1 MIKRLGR
8 KITKGIFGGRIIRS
22 IGREVRRWF
31 APDMP
36 GKEAL
41 RVQREGSDFY
51 IPVQYGQG
59 DVMGVVVDKNVSADK
74 KFLHMLIVFCAG
86 EIDQFVRFEIDG
98 YKETDE
104 KFNKDGGGKWFSYET
119 RLGSETQTP
128 MSGAG
133 KFNRWD
139 ATNSH
144 YRGVACALFTF
155 EMDNDQQLWRGEP
168 QVKAFIRGRKV
179 HDPRTNSVIYTENGA
194 LHALDYARNTRFGLA
209 LPEDEINV
217 DSFITAA
224 NICDITEGG
233 NTVTRRVCQWI
244 GGNYVCTNEPA
255 TTEGFK
261 RFTHNNLI
269 DTQQQTTQNLQ
280 EIVNSFRGYYP
291 DSDGRLSVA
300 VEMEGSPVFDFHDGN
315 IVSDISSSTG
325 DIDERY
331 NRVTVRFRN
340 VENDYERDE
349 VTFPD
354 SDSQLYADWLAEDN
368 GLLLD
373 HVIDAD
379 HIIYKAEALQLAE
392 LAAYISRNSDNA
404 EFTGDF
410 DTIQVD
416 VGDIVTLTNDDRG
429 WDNRT
434 FRVSKLNNRE
444 DGLTDFTLTQHDD
457 GLYPWSP
464 VAYTEIIGGSN
475 LGDPRRPPAPT
486 GLTITPDPT
495 FATSGRLS
503 WNPPTGQFIR
513 NFEVRVV
520 QGGNQILEAMTTA
533 PNWAIPLLDVG
544 SYSIEVRSTS
554 STGAFSPAAAIAFTL
569 AIPAPP
575 SDITLTP
582 YNFEIEA
589 AAVLAGIG
597 LGTTFDYDIKETG
610 DAGGYSPFARARG
623 VSVTFA
629 GLKTDTDYTVF
640 ARTVNALGVS
650 SWISRTVT
658 TTKDA
663 SSIIDLIGEDFADT
677 IFEPVV
683 EELTERVGRAN
694 QRVADVRVNIVE
706 EIRSRLGIA
715 KERVERKTGIERLE
729 VVIDEESFKLAA
741 LSQEV
746 TAVVGSTAAISG
758 LLQAAGLDEDGNTFA
773 TVALDARLETAED
786 EITAQAGLILDV
798 VEDVDENKSALA
810 GLRTAVAGSD
820 SQSQAELILESTVD
834 KADEAFS
841 RAFLGVTTTVGGV
854 SRINGIVVDGSTNS
868 LEFRADTIRW
878 TDTGGNVQLYW
889 DAPRSKVVF
898 AGDMVA
904 GTFQTAT
911 SGFRAEMS
919 GSGSFPFWY
928 GTGTK
933 NLSNARFAVDGSGN
947 VTMRNGN
954 IQFVGSSHL
963 RIESGEP
970 FGPHD
975 LISWFGPRINGVT
988 YNNSTGLPILSGMV
1002 RTNAITYLDQA
1013 GNAYFGGSIIAGVL
1027 RNSATSSQTGNEM
1040 WVETNTFQSEGGP
1053 ILIKCSIVGSATSSS
1068 NVVCPSVSNPSAQL
1082 RLIRLS
1088 PSGPTQVATQTITG
1102 TVNAQQE
1109 GSLCIIQRSING
1121 SFTFTDNLLTSQN
1134 RNYRL
1139 EATVALD
1146 PDFPGGT
1153 KTQRLSIQTEE

>member
-1 MIKRLGR
+1 MIKALR
-8 KITKGIFGGRIIRS
+8 KVFRPITRAVRS

-59 DVMGVVVDKNVSADK
+59 DVMGAVVDKNVSTDK
-74 KFLHMLIVFCAG
+74 KFLHMLIVFCVG

-104 KFNKDGGGKWFSYET
+104 KFNKDGGGKWFTYET
-119 RLGSETQTP
+119 RLGSETQAP
-128 MSGAG
+128 MNGTG
-133 KFNRWD
+133 KFSRWD
-139 ATNSH
+139 GTNSH
-144 YRGVACALFTF
+144 YRGLACALFTF
-155 EMDNDQQLWRGEP
+155 EMDTDQQLWRGEP
-168 QVKAFIRGRKV
+168 QVKAFVRGRKV
-179 HDPRTNSVIYTENGA
+179 YDPRTDTVVYTENGA
-194 LHALDYARNTRFGLA
+194 LHALDYARNERFGLA
-209 LPEDEINV
+209 LPEDEINI

-233 NTVTRRVCQWI
+233 NTVTRRVCQWV
-244 GGNYVCTNEPA
+244 GNNYVCINEQA

-464 VAYTEIIGGSN
+464 VDYTEIIGGSN

-503 WNPPTGQFIR
+503 WNPPSSQFIR

-569 AIPAPP
+569 AVPVPP

-597 LGTTFDYDIKETG
+597 LGTTFDYDIVLTG
-610 DAGGYSPFARARG
+610 DAGAHTPQPRARG

-658 TTKDA
+658 TTADA
-663 SSIIDLIGEDFADT
+663 SDIIDLIGEDLADT

-758 LLQAAGLDEDGNTFA
+758 LLQAAGLDENGNTFA

-798 VEDVDENKSALA
+798 EQGVAGNTSALA
-810 GLRTAVAGSD
+810 SLSTQVTNVAD
-820 SQSQAELILESTVD
+820 DLAQAELTLESVE
-834 KADEAFS
+834 DELGNVAA

-854 SRINGIVVDGSTNS
+854 STINGIVVDGSTNT

-904 GTFQTAT
+904 GTFQTALT
-911 SGFRAEMS
+911 GFRAEMS

-933 NLSNARFAVDGSGN
+933 NLANARFAVDGSGN
-947 VTMRNGN
+947 VTMRNATVQGSLVTDSGTGDRVEITPTGTYRIWIGSGTKN
-954 IQFVGSSHL
+954 DANGDFWIKPGGVGFIKADFLVGQILEQKAASGQKSASVTHNSAGKPVTINANGAIGLSWPGDVESEIFVLTVTIKRGSTTLRTFDFVGNARWRSSNNTT
-963 RIESGEP
+963 I
-970 FGPHD
+970 
-975 LISWFGPRINGVT
+975 ISCQGALSFIDT
-988 YNNSTGLPILSGMV
+988 ITSTGN
-1002 RTNAITYLDQA
+1002 R
-1013 GNAYFGGSIIAGVL
+1013 AYSAEISVTPDFGF
-1027 RNSATSSQTGNEM
+1027 NSANFS
-1040 WVETNTFQSEGGP
+1040 
-1053 ILIKCSIVGSATSSS
+1053 
-1068 NVVCPSVSNPSAQL
+1068 
-1082 RLIRLS
+1082 
-1088 PSGPTQVATQTITG
+1088 
-1102 TVNAQQE
+1102 
-1109 GSLCIIQRSING
+1109 
-1121 SFTFTDNLLTSQN
+1121 TDIST
-1134 RNYRL
+1134 L
-1139 EATVALD
+1139 ENKI
-1146 PDFPGGT
+1146 G
-1153 KTQRLSIQTEE
+1153 